1 MDWFTYTASQ
11 WDSTSE
17 VDWFVLPV
25 YVYAT
30 ATYVIVA
37 SGSLTLTGHAP
48 VINKLPVCATA
59 TYVIVAS
66 GSLTLTPHHITI
78 TTTTYDFAIYD
89 IVDTTKQSDKPE
101 LPREQPVTPVND
113 PIPSGSRYVKYTT
126 CNSSLA

>member
-25 YVYAT
+25 YVY
-30 ATYVIVA
+30 
-37 SGSLTLTGHAP
+37 
-48 VINKLPVCATA
+48 ATA